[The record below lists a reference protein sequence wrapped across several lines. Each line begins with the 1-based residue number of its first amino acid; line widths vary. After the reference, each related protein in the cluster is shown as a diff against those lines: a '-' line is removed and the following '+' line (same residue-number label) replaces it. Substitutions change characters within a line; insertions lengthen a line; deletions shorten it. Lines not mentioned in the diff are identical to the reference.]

1 MTQHILI
8 TGGTGFIGQR
18 LCPELLK
25 RGYRLTVFSRRTD
38 DDVRARC
45 GRVNTLHTL
54 ADLRNLDALDAVI
67 NLAGEGLA
75 SARWTEKRKRVL
87 RESRIDLTRELID
100 QLEKSPLRPA
110 TFISGSA
117 IGYYGSH
124 GGEPV
129 TEDAPVNDDFA
140 HRLCADWEAE
150 ARRARQLGCRVCL
163 SRTGVVL
170 GPDGGMLERLLLP
183 FRLGLGG
190 RLGDG
195 QQYLS
200 WVHRDDVVNALIWML
215 QTPDA
220 SGAYNVVSPHP
231 VTNRTFTRTLGRVL
245 HRPTPFPVPA
255 FVLRTALGE
264 LSAMLLEGQRVMPA
278 RLQQAG
284 FGFTHPD
291 LEDALRS
298 IIGG

>member
-25 RGYRLTVFSRRTD
+25 RGYRLTVYSRKSD
-38 DDVRARC
+38 DDVRALC
-45 GRVNTLHTL
+45 GRVESLHDL
-54 ADLRNLDALDAVI
+54 ADIPRLDAIDAVI

-75 SARWTEKRKRVL
+75 NARWTDKRKRIL
-87 RESRIDLTRELID
+87 RESRIDLTRSLVDALTQRE
-100 QLEKSPLRPA
+100 QQPGV
-110 TFISGSA
+110 FVSGSA

-150 ARRARQLGCRVCL
+150 ARRAEELGSRVCL

-170 GPDGGMLERLLLP
+170 GPDGGMLDRLLLP

-231 VTNRTFTRTLGRVL
+231 VTNRAFTRTLGQVL
-245 HRPTPFPVPA
+245 HRPTPFPIPA

-284 FGFTHPD
+284 FGFTHPN
-291 LEDALRS
+291 LEEALSS
-298 IIGG
+298 IID